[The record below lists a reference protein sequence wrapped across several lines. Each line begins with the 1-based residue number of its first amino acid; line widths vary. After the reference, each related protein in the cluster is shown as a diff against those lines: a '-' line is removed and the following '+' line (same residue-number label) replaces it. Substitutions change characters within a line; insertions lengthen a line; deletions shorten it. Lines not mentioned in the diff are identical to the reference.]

1 MKQIVTIFLL
11 IASVTSI
18 YAANIQKPVAQ
29 FISSGAVTDIVY
41 RDGKLYSA
49 TDASCVDI
57 FDTKTKKIIQKIK
70 VSQIKDFMGDVIDS
84 KVYSVD
90 VIKDKILILSLAQKG
105 VRRVHIYEN
114 NKLELFIP
122 YTEGLFIAKAK
133 FIDENTILLGLL
145 SNEIISYDLKNKKQN
160 YRVAISQSKFSNFAL
175 NEDKSEVV
183 VADES
188 GDLKIHATKDAK
200 LLKELSGQ
208 NLDNVFQVD
217 YKQGI
222 IATAGQDR
230 RVVIYAPKFNSSY
243 YEHAKFLIY
252 SVGLS
257 PSGKIVGY
265 AADEDN
271 NVALFNTITKSKL
284 GVYGDNKM
292 TLTTILF
299 INEKEF
305 FASSD
310 DKTIN
315 LYKIK

>member
-1 MKQIVTIFLL
+1 MKKILILL
-11 IASVTSI
+11 ILITSL
-18 YAANIQKPVAQ
+18 YSATVQKPVAQ
-29 FISSGAVTDIVY
+29 YISSGAVTDIVY
-41 RDGKLYSA
+41 KDNKLYSA

-57 FDTKTKKIIQKIK
+57 FDVKTKKIIQKIK

-90 VIKDKILILSLAQKG
+90 IIKGKILILSQAQKG
-105 VRRVHIYEN
+105 ARRVHIFEN
-114 NKLELFIP
+114 GKLELFIP
-122 YTEGLFIAKAK
+122 YTKGLFIAKAK
-133 FIDENTILLGLL
+133 FINEKTILLGLL
-145 SNEIISYDLKNKKQN
+145 SNELISYDLKNKKEN
-160 YRVAISQSKFSNFAL
+160 YRVAISQSKFSNFVL

-217 YKQGI
+217 TKNGI

-230 RVVIYAPKFNSSY
+230 RVVIYAPKFNSAY
-243 YEHAKFLIY
+243 YKHAKFLIY

-265 AADEDN
+265 SYDEDN
-271 NVALFNTITKSKL
+271 NVALFNTITKSKMGL
-284 GVYGDNKM
+284 YGDNKM
-292 TLTTILF
+292 TLSNILF

-305 FASSD
+305 FCASD
-310 DKTIN
+310 DRTIN
-315 LYKIK
+315 LYKIQ

>member
-1 MKQIVTIFLL
+1 MKKIITIL
-11 IASVTSI
+11 ILITSV
-18 YAANIQKPVAQ
+18 YAENIQKPTAE

-41 RDGKLYSA
+41 RDAKLYSA

-57 FDTKTKKIIQKIK
+57 FDTKTKKIVKKIK
-70 VSQIKDFMGDVIDS
+70 VSQIKDFMGDIIDS

-90 VIKDKILILSLAQKG
+90 IIKNKILILSQAQKG
-105 VRRVHIYEN
+105 ARRVHIYEN
-114 NKLELFIP
+114 DKLELFIP

-145 SNEIISYDLKNKKQN
+145 SNEIISYDLKNKKVN
-160 YRVAISQSKFSNFAL
+160 YRVAISQSKFSNFVL

-183 VADES
+183 IADES

-217 YKQGI
+217 YKSGVV
-222 IATAGQDR
+222 ATAGQDR

-243 YEHAKFLIY
+243 YEHAKFLVY

-265 AADEDN
+265 ASDEEN
-271 NVALFNTITKSKL
+271 NVSLFNTITKAKL
-284 GVYGDNKM
+284 GIYGGNKM
-292 TLTTILF
+292 TLTKILF

-305 FASSD
+305 FAASD

-315 LYKIK
+315 FYKIK

>member
-1 MKQIVTIFLL
+1 MKKIIIILTL
-11 IASVTSI
+11 ISSLYAS
-18 YAANIQKPVAQ
+18 NIQKPVAQ

-41 RDGKLYSA
+41 KDSKLYSA

-57 FDTKTKKIIQKIK
+57 FDTKTKKIIQKIQ
-70 VSQIKDFMGDVIDS
+70 VSQITDFMGDLIDS

-90 VIKDKILILSLAQKG
+90 IIKDKILILSQAQKG
-105 VRRVHIYEN
+105 ARRVHIYQN
-114 NKLELFIP
+114 NSLELFIP
-122 YTEGLFIAKAK
+122 YTERLFIAKAK

-145 SNEIISYDLKNKKQN
+145 SNEIISYDLKNKKEN
-160 YRVAISQSKFSNFAL
+160 YRVSISQSKFSNFVL
-175 NEDKSEVV
+175 NEDKTQVI

-188 GDLKIHATKDAK
+188 GDLKIHSTKDATF
-200 LLKELSGQ
+200 LKELSGQ

-217 YKQGI
+217 TKKGI

-230 RVVIYAPKFNSSY
+230 RVVIYEQKSNSSY
-243 YEHAKFLIY
+243 YEHAKFLVY

-284 GVYGDNKM
+284 GVYGGNKM
-292 TLTTILF
+292 TLSSILF

-305 FASSD
+305 FAASD

>member
-1 MKQIVTIFLL
+1 MKIVATIFIL
-11 IASVTSI
+11 ITSI
-18 YAANIQKPVAQ
+18 YAGAIQKPDAE

-41 RDGKLYSA
+41 RDAKLYSA

-57 FDTKTKKIIQKIK
+57 FDVTTKKIIQKIE
-70 VSQIKDFMGDVIDS
+70 VSQITDFMGDTIDS

-90 VIKDKILILSLAQKG
+90 IIKDKILILSQAQKG
-105 VRRVHIYEN
+105 ARRLHIYEN
-114 NKLELFIP
+114 GKLELFIP
-122 YTEGLFIAKAK
+122 YTDKLFIAKAK
-133 FIDENTILLGLL
+133 FLDENTVLLGLL
-145 SNEIISYDLKNKKQN
+145 SNEIISYDLKSKKDN
-160 YRVAISQSKFSNFAL
+160 YRISVSQSKFSNFVL
-175 NEDKSEVV
+175 NEDKSEVI

-188 GDLKIHATKDAK
+188 GDLKIHDTKDAR

-217 YKQGI
+217 TKNGI
-222 IATAGQDR
+222 VATAGQDR
-230 RVVIYAPKFNSSY
+230 RVVIYTLKRNTAY
-243 YEHAKFLIY
+243 YEHANFLVY

-265 AADEDN
+265 ASDENN
-271 NVALFNTITKSKL
+271 NVSLFNTTTKSKMST
-284 GVYGDNKM
+284 YGGNKM
-292 TLTTILF
+292 TLTNILF

-305 FASSD
+305 FAASD

>member
-1 MKQIVTIFLL
+1 MKKIVTILLL
-11 IASVTSI
+11 ITSI
-18 YAANIQKPVAQ
+18 YGANIQKPTTQ

-41 RDGKLYSA
+41 KDAKLYSA
-49 TDASCVDI
+49 TDASCIDI
-57 FDTKTKKIIQKIK
+57 FDTKTKKIVKKIK
-70 VSQIKDFMGDVIDS
+70 ISQIKDFMGDIIDS

-90 VIKDKILILSLAQKG
+90 IIKNKILILSQAQKG
-105 VRRVHIYEN
+105 ARRLHIYEN
-114 NKLELFIP
+114 DKLELFIP
-122 YTEGLFIAKAK
+122 YTDKLFIAKAK
-133 FIDENTILLGLL
+133 FIDEDTVLLGLL

-284 GVYGDNKM
+284 GVYGGNKM

-305 FASSD
+305 FAASD

>member
-1 MKQIVTIFLL
+1 MKKILILL
-11 IASVTSI
+11 IFITSL
-18 YAANIQKPVAQ
+18 YSETVQKPVAQ
-29 FISSGAVTDIVY
+29 YISSGAVTDIVY
-41 RDGKLYSA
+41 RDNKLYSA

-57 FDTKTKKIIQKIK
+57 FDLKSKEIVQKIN

-90 VIKDKILILSLAQKG
+90 IIKEKILILSQAQKG
-105 VRRVHIYEN
+105 ARRVHIYEN
-114 NKLELFIP
+114 GKLELFIP
-122 YTEGLFIAKAK
+122 YTQGLFIAKAK

-145 SNEIISYDLKNKKQN
+145 SNELISYDLKSKKEN
-160 YRVAISQSKFSNFAL
+160 YRVAISQSKFSNFVL
-175 NEDKSEVV
+175 NEDKSKVI

-200 LLKELSGQ
+200 LLKELNGQ

-217 YKQGI
+217 TKNGI

-230 RVVIYAPKFNSSY
+230 RVVIYAPKFNSVY
-243 YEHAKFLIY
+243 YKHAKFLIY

-265 AADEDN
+265 SYDEDN
-271 NVALFNTITKSKL
+271 NVALFNTITKSKMGL
-284 GVYGDNKM
+284 YGENKM
-292 TLTTILF
+292 TLSNILF

-305 FASSD
+305 FSASD
-310 DKTIN
+310 DRTIN

>member
-1 MKQIVTIFLL
+1 MKKILTIL
-11 IASVTSI
+11 ILITSI
-18 YAANIQKPVAQ
+18 YAANIQKPSAQ

-41 RDGKLYSA
+41 KDAKLYSA
-49 TDASCVDI
+49 TDASCVDV
-57 FDTKTKKIIQKIK
+57 FDAKTKKIIQKIK
-70 VSQIKDFMGDVIDS
+70 LSQITDFMGDVIDS

-90 VIKDKILILSLAQKG
+90 IIKDKILILSQAKKG
-105 VRRVHIYEN
+105 ARRVHIYEN
-114 NKLELFIP
+114 EKLELFIP

-160 YRVAISQSKFSNFAL
+160 YRIAVSQSKFSNFAL
-175 NEDKSEVV
+175 NEDKSEVI

-188 GDLKIHATKDAK
+188 GDLKIHATKDAS
-200 LLKELSGQ
+200 LLKKLSGE

-217 YKQGI
+217 TKNGI

-230 RVVIYAPKFNSSY
+230 RVVIYTPEFNSAY
-243 YEHAKFLIY
+243 YEHADFLVY

-265 AADEDN
+265 ASDEDN

-284 GVYGDNKM
+284 GVYGGNKM
-292 TLTTILF
+292 TLTNILF

-305 FASSD
+305 FVASD

-315 LYKIK
+315 FYQIK

>member
-1 MKQIVTIFLL
+1 MKKIVTIL
-11 IASVTSI
+11 ILITSI
-18 YAANIQKPVAQ
+18 YGANIQKPTAQ

-41 RDGKLYSA
+41 KDAKLYSA

-57 FDTKTKKIIQKIK
+57 FDTKTKKIVKKIQ
-70 VSQIKDFMGDVIDS
+70 VSQIKDFMGDIIDS

-90 VIKDKILILSLAQKG
+90 VIKNKILILSQAQKG
-105 VRRVHIYEN
+105 ARRVHIYEN
-114 NKLELFIP
+114 EKLELFIP
-122 YTEGLFIAKAK
+122 YTEKLFIAKAK
-133 FIDENTILLGLL
+133 FLDENTILLGLL
-145 SNEIISYDLKNKKQN
+145 SNEIISYDLKNKKEN
-160 YRVAISQSKFSNFAL
+160 YRIAISQSKFSNFVL
-175 NEDKSEVV
+175 NENKSEVII
-183 VADES
+183 ADES

-200 LLKELSGQ
+200 FLKELSGQ

-230 RVVIYAPKFNSSY
+230 RVVIYALKFNSSY
-243 YEHAKFLIY
+243 YEHANFLVY

-265 AADEDN
+265 ASDEDN

-284 GVYGDNKM
+284 GVYGGNKM
-292 TLTTILF
+292 TLVNILF

-305 FASSD
+305 FVASD